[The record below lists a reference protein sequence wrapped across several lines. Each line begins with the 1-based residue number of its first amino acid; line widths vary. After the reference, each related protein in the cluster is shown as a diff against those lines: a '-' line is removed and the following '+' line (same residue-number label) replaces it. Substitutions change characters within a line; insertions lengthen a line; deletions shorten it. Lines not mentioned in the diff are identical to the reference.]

1 MQELTGNASNIAAMI
16 YADSFTYM
24 PELNTPRL
32 RLRRLTMRD
41 AADIY
46 HYSRDTEVARHVLW
60 DAHRSIADSRAY
72 LRFMLRLYRS
82 HEPASWGIEWRQTGE
97 IIGTIGFM
105 WVQAD
110 NSSAEVGYSLSRD
123 FWNRGIMTEAL
134 KAVIRHGFGSMNLNR
149 IEAQHETT
157 NPASGAVMRKCGM
170 QREGTLRQ
178 RLYNKGRYVDVELY
192 AILRN
197 DYKKNRV

>member
-1 MQELTGNASNIAAMI
+1 MI
-16 YADSFTYM
+16 YTGSYTYM

-41 AADIY
+41 AEDIFR
-46 HYSRDTEVARHVLW
+46 YSRDAEVARHVLW
-60 DAHRSIADSRAY
+60 DPHRTLGDSRAY
-72 LRFMLRLYRS
+72 LRYMLRRYRN
-82 HEPASWGIEWRQTGE
+82 HEPASWGIEWRETGQ

-105 WVQAD
+105 WIQSD
-110 NSSAEVGYSLSRD
+110 NNAAEVGYSLARS
-123 FWNRGIMTEAL
+123 FWNHGVMTEAL
-134 KAVIRHGFGSMNLNR
+134 KAVIAHGFGSMNLNR

-170 QREGTLRQ
+170 VREGTLRQ

-192 AILRN
+192 AILRR
-197 DYKKNRV
+197 DYGNRAQRG

>member
-1 MQELTGNASNIAAMI
+1 MI
-16 YADSFTYM
+16 YTDSYTYM

-41 AADIY
+41 AEDIFR
-46 HYSRDTEVARHVLW
+46 YSRDAEVARHVLW
-60 DAHRSIADSRAY
+60 DPHRTLGDSRAY
-72 LRFMLRLYRS
+72 LRYMLRRYRN
-82 HEPASWGIEWRQTGE
+82 HEPASWGIEYAATGR

-105 WVQAD
+105 WIQSD
-110 NSSAEVGYSLSRD
+110 NNAAEVGYSLARS
-123 FWNRGIMTEAL
+123 FWNHGVMTEAL
-134 KAVIRHGFGSMNLNR
+134 KAVIAHGFGSMNLNR

-170 QREGTLRQ
+170 VREGTLRQ

-192 AILRN
+192 AILRR
-197 DYKKNRV
+197 DYGNRAQRG

>member
-1 MQELTGNASNIAAMI
+1 MI
-16 YADSFTYM
+16 YTDSYTYM

-41 AADIY
+41 AEDIFR
-46 HYSRDTEVARHVLW
+46 YSRDAEVARHVLW
-60 DAHRSIADSRAY
+60 DPHRTLGDSRAY
-72 LRFMLRLYRS
+72 LRYMLRRYRN
-82 HEPASWGIEWRQTGE
+82 HEPASWGIEWRETGQ

-105 WVQAD
+105 WIQSD
-110 NSSAEVGYSLSRD
+110 NNAAEVGYSLARS
-123 FWNRGIMTEAL
+123 FWNHGVMTEAL
-134 KAVIRHGFGSMNLNR
+134 KAVIAHGFGSMNLNR

-170 QREGTLRQ
+170 VREGTLRQ

-192 AILRN
+192 AILRR
-197 DYKKNRV
+197 DYGNRAQRG